1 MRVLCAARC
10 QRVIA
15 FGEAGTDIRIDIL
28 EVLPDGQRVAFAIAG
43 EYAEVKLPLVGHFQT
58 MNVACALGLVI
69 AGGSAARAAL
79 ATLERLDG
87 VDGRM
92 QLAARHPAGAAVY
105 VDYAHT
111 PDALANVLGA
121 LRPHTRGRLMVV
133 FGCGGDRDPGKRPQM
148 GRIAGELADIV
159 IVTDDNPR
167 SEDAAVIRRQV
178 LAGVTAKTPIEIAD
192 RSEAICTA
200 TDMMQNGDVLVL
212 AGKGHE
218 QGQIVG
224 ATSIPFNDADEAR
237 KAVARLGG
245 TA

>member
-1 MRVLCAARC
+1 
-10 QRVIA
+10 
-15 FGEAGTDIRIDIL
+15 
-28 EVLPDGQRVAFAIAG
+28 
-43 EYAEVKLPLVGHFQT
+43 

-69 AGGSAARAAL
+69 AGGGAAKAAL
-79 ATLERLDG
+79 ATLERLGG

-148 GRIAGELADIV
+148 GRIAGDLADVV

-167 SEDAAVIRRQV
+167 SEEPAAIRRAI
-178 LAGVTAKTPIEIAD
+178 LAGVTQGAPIEIAD
-192 RSEAICTA
+192 RADAISTA
-200 TDMMQNGDVLVL
+200 AEMMQNGDVLVL

-224 ATSIPFNDADEAR
+224 ATTIPFNDAGEAR